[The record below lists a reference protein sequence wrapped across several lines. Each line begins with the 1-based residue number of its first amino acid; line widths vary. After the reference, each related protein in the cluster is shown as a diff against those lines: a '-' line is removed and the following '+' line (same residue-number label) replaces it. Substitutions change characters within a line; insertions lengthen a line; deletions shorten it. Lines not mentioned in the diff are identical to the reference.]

1 MGLEDR
7 ALSLAAEVEDTTAV
21 PTVDGK
27 FAKGFAIALVT
38 SVVIFWGPVIFFVAW
53 LVTR

>member
-1 MGLEDR
+1 MNPP
-7 ALSLAAEVEDTTAV
+7 TT
-21 PTVDGK
+21 DGD
-27 FAKGFAIALVT
+27 FAKGFAIALIT